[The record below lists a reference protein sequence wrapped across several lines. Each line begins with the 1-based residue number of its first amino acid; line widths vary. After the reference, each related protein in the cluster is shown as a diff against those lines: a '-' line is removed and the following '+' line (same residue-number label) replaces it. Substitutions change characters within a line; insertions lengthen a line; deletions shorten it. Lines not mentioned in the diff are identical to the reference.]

1 MSIAPMKKNHGFT
14 LIELIV
20 VCVIISILAGIALPV
35 LTSALER
42 GRATT
47 DKNNLSQIGK
57 GIVQYMTD
65 RDGSMFSASDTGTS
79 VWPVVLQAGYVKD
92 WRSFRSPFDKVSA
105 ARPLAPAVSTSPYPI
120 SYGINKLM
128 LDTLEA
134 KWVRSGSTAILAAAA
149 VDTASA
155 APIPGFMSSDGT
167 STATSDKVVT
177 VESGKG
183 TSGTAYGTH
192 QKRVKINVVFADA
205 HVEEWDWKKY
215 QNSVTVDPI
224 VTQMWNPMAP

>member
-1 MSIAPMKKNHGFT
+1 MSMTPMKKNHGFT
-14 LIELIV
+14 LIELLV
-20 VCVIISILAGIALPV
+20 VISIIGILAGLAMPV

-47 DKNNLSQIGK
+47 DKNNLSQLGK
-57 GIVQYMTD
+57 GITQYMTD
-65 RDGSMFSASDTGTS
+65 RDGSMFSATDTGTS
-79 VWPVVLQAGYVKD
+79 VWPTVLQAGYVKD
-92 WRSFRSPFDKVSA
+92 WRVFRSPFDKPTA
-105 ARPLAPAVSTSPYPI
+105 ARPLNPAVSTSPYPI

-128 LDTLEA
+128 LDTIDG
-134 KWVRSGSTAILAAAA
+134 KWLRSGSTLIVAAAA
-149 VDTASA
+149 VDTASS
-155 APIPGFMSSDGT
+155 APTVGFMSSDGT
-167 STATSDKVVT
+167 SSATSDKVVT

-192 QKRVKINVVFADA
+192 QKRVKINILFGDA

-215 QNSVTVDPI
+215 QNTVVVDPV